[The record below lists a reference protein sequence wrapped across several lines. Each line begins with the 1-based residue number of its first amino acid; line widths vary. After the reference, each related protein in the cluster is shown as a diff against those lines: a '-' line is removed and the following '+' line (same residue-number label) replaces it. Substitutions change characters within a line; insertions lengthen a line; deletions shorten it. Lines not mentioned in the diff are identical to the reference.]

1 MNTKGPL
8 SVSCAPLSAC
18 RAELMGLATLCIML
32 FHAYNFHFYNPVLD
46 KFKEYGYLG
55 VDVFIFLSGL
65 GLAVSLLRRDGRPL
79 REFLGT
85 RIARIFPAYC
95 LIAGCYSLWLV
106 LQGRIPFSTL
116 LWNLTGLHYWFQIPD
131 SFNWYVSALL
141 AFYLLA
147 PGWMWLLRRA
157 GHPMGLALLA
167 FPVSYGIYRL
177 SIVGG
182 FLYTRDFVFR
192 LPAFLVGMFIGY
204 LLYYER
210 PLPCPALWAGLA
222 ALAVGLTWGV
232 RAGRL
237 YVAPCFLFALAVF
250 QLSLL
255 LAWLLSYAGWFRK
268 PLAALGRASLEIY
281 LINVILTR
289 EYPNGYPHPARFYFA
304 AYAVNLAAGLALH
317 WAIGKAEAGIR
328 KSAQKRN
335 AGRA

>member
-1 MNTKGPL
+1 MNAKEPL
-8 SVSCAPLSAC
+8 SVSCGPLSAC
-18 RAELMGLATLCIML
+18 RAELMGLATLCVML
-32 FHAYNFHFYNPVLD
+32 FHAYHYHFYIPVLD

-79 REFLGT
+79 GEFWGT
-85 RIARIFPAYC
+85 RIARIFPAYG
-95 LIAGCYSLWLV
+95 LIVGCYSLWLV
-106 LQGRIPFSTL
+106 LRGRIPFSTL

-147 PGWMWLLRRA
+147 PGWLGLLRRA
-157 GHPMGLALLA
+157 RRPMGLTLLA
-167 FPVSYGIYRL
+167 FPLSYGIYRL

-204 LLYYER
+204 LIYNDL

-222 ALAVGLTWGV
+222 ALAGV
-232 RAGRL
+232 LARAVQAGKL

-250 QLSLL
+250 PLSLL
-255 LAWLLSYAGWFRK
+255 LAWLLGHAGWFRK
-268 PLAALGRASLEIY
+268 PLAVLGKASLEIY
-281 LINVILTR
+281 LMNVILTR
-289 EYPNGYPHPARFYFA
+289 EYPAGYPHPARFYFL
-304 AYAVNLAAGLALH
+304 AYIANLAAGLLLH
-317 WAIGKAEAGIR
+317 QAIAKASERLR
-328 KSAQKRN
+328 KPAQKEN